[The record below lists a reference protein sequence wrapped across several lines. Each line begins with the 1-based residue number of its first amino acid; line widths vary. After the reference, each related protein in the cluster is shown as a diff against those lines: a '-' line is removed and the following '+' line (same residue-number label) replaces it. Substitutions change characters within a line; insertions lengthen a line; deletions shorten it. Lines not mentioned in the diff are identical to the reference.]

1 VSNVPYLV
9 PPTMTV
15 WDAAAHP
22 SSQMFYLIG
31 ASILL
36 PIILGYTVLVFWL
49 FRGPVKPEE
58 GYH

>member
-1 VSNVPYLV
+1 
-9 PPTMTV
+9 MTV

-36 PIILGYTVLVFWL
+36 PVILAYTVLVFWL
-49 FRGPVKPEE
+49 FRGTVKPDE